1 MDAEDGV
8 TVVSDTESCEPPHE
22 IKKGE
27 HHAGWIFRSDLT
39 QFFESQRFPQKP
51 HLRILGFS

>member
-8 TVVSDTESCEPPHE
+8 TVIVSDTEPCEPPHE

-27 HHAGWIFRSDLT
+27 HHAGWIFRSELT
-39 QFFESQRFPQKP
+39 
-51 HLRILGFS
+51 

>member
-51 HLRILGFS
+51 GL